1 MKPSSQWILLIFSLL
16 IAVAVYFYIDNALNQ
31 KAFHLGKPLPE
42 KKEEALE
49 VSVVTVTAASHQAT
63 IQASGIAK
71 PRYQLTLNSKVSGEV
86 VKVSDELEAGQRVK
100 KGDVLVRL
108 TNKELNSAVANAKKA
123 LASAELALKE
133 EKRQGDQARSEW
145 KAAGFKGDPDSDL
158 VLRVP
163 QLASAQ
169 AEVDSAKAALLEAQD
184 NLKHTQILA
193 PFDALVISRAIA
205 PGSYL
210 SSGGEVAT
218 LYSTDRAEI
227 TINLAST
234 DWQKLPDMK
243 TLLKRK
249 TPVRVNSI
257 ESNDHWQGHII
268 GIDQHIDTTTRMRS
282 LVVGIDAPLDQTPP
296 LLPGAFL
303 TVQLEGK
310 AIEHLWKLPSTAL
323 SQTSEIWYVNDQ
335 SRLDAFDTTPLFVD
349 ATFIYV
355 LVPEKLRGRSYQVV
369 RKPFSSYLKNTLVNP
384 SEPSK

>member
-108 TNKELNSAVANAKKA
+108 TNKELNSAVANARKA

-133 EKRQGDQARSEW
+133 ERRQGDQARSEW

-310 AIEHLWKLPSTAL
+310 AIENLWKLPSTAL

-349 ATFIYV
+349 AKFIYV
-355 LVPEKLRGRSYQVV
+355 LVPEKLRGRSYRVV